1 MPGGD
6 WFGFFCEKG
15 RPPGV
20 CCLSPG
26 LRRGLAF
33 QGGRVVCFEML
44 RCRIVLEFLDGFC
57 VIFSMACG
65 IVDVSYKIFLSVWTF
80 LKLQVLKHFPFF
92 VTVIF
97 MKGRFMVFSCFIC
110 VV

>member
-1 MPGGD
+1 MVSEFVVVWVELNWLRDVAGSV
-6 WFGFFCEKG
+6 FFCEKG
-15 RPPGV
+15 RPPG
-20 CCLSPG
+20 G
-26 LRRGLAF
+26 
-33 QGGRVVCFEML
+33 CFEML

-65 IVDVSYKIFLSVWTF
+65 IVGVSYKIFLSVWTF
-80 LKLQVLKHFPFF
+80 LELRVLKRFPFF